1 MYRIAFEGKPKTYL
15 SYSISFATEEQIE
28 AVIDFR
34 DELRKRIVGFDP
46 LSIREMGWLSVAIA
60 MKKQSDE
67 ESKFPFKVNDKEEKV
82 KLQVNDIHRVR
93 DYLADQTV
101 SSDFT
106 LIDQSDF
113 VVVDYFDPE
122 INSSVVSND
131 MQYVH
136 DNDKDDTYIDL
147 MKG

>member
-60 MKKQSDE
+60 MKK
-67 ESKFPFKVNDKEEKV
+67 
-82 KLQVNDIHRVR
+82 
-93 DYLADQTV
+93 
-101 SSDFT
+101 
-106 LIDQSDF
+106 
-113 VVVDYFDPE
+113 
-122 INSSVVSND
+122 
-131 MQYVH
+131 
-136 DNDKDDTYIDL
+136 
-147 MKG
+147 